1 MDLNLDQDL
10 WSSEKK
16 SKRYASG
23 TTQVTE
29 SETALNERQ
38 QLQADYAQAV
48 ARAEQQEHQSQALF
62 SLSQNVA
69 VTLELDDLRQSIV
82 EAFYESLRA
91 DTASLF
97 LCEQDGVLRMVAQC
111 NIDLTRARLTFGPE
125 EGLVAWA
132 AREHRVLYAP
142 DTSANSHYTPT
153 HYDRPRSMLAVPI
166 DPHNGA
172 TYVLCIVRR
181 RIYAFTDDEVQF
193 AHLMGSVAAHAL
205 SNAAL
210 YSEMSAL
217 ANEQATLYEL
227 ALASSISDGVSTFID
242 RAVEPL
248 RGALN
253 ATGCAVMLLPEDLVL
268 DTNLHGRIASQDM
281 SAHGLAQCSA
291 FANELIQYKDVSNER
306 VAVRCD
312 VSPDGSRLVLAPVI
326 AHNQPVAIIGWEL
339 LVGGTVQDDA
349 TLAVSMG
356 TVWNTTQQL
365 YTAMPAI
372 VLPVSSQPMPPLPL
386 SESETTF
393 IASVSQQLS
402 LGIENLHLRVR
413 DMGAFRSIS
422 ALPASRPHLDH
433 VRKSI
438 VIEIA
443 KAFAPAVVALIMRD
457 ELSGEARVVATS
469 HDANASWVQSAIKLA
484 AETTELR
491 QHRGTVITALIA
503 DHEVIG
509 WIAMRLVGTA
519 RISSDR
525 ALVFTSLTGAA
536 ALILR
541 NARLHIMARE
551 VAVDRERQRIAREIH
566 DGVAQNLAHLM
577 LRLELVQRLV
587 TMDPDRAC
595 IEAEGA
601 RQVLFSSLNDLRH
614 SIAALAPAQLEELGF
629 AGAVQSLLDDVATN
643 TPELTVIFKTC
654 PDTAIPTE
662 LRAPAFRVIQEA
674 LSNIRKH
681 ANARHAW
688 ITVTRTKDDALH
700 VTIRDDGN
708 GFIPDD
714 VKTISGHF
722 GLRGMRE
729 RAEEFGGTLTIKSLP
744 DTGATVTLMLPLAL
758 AA

>member
-1 MDLNLDQDL
+1 
-10 WSSEKK
+10 
-16 SKRYASG
+16 
-23 TTQVTE
+23 
-29 SETALNERQ
+29 
-38 QLQADYAQAV
+38 
-48 ARAEQQEHQSQALF
+48 
-62 SLSQNVA
+62 
-69 VTLELDDLRQSIV
+69 
-82 EAFYESLRA
+82 
-91 DTASLF
+91 
-97 LCEQDGVLRMVAQC
+97 
-111 NIDLTRARLTFGPE
+111 
-125 EGLVAWA
+125 
-132 AREHRVLYAP
+132 
-142 DTSANSHYTPT
+142 
-153 HYDRPRSMLAVPI
+153 
-166 DPHNGA
+166 
-172 TYVLCIVRR
+172 
-181 RIYAFTDDEVQF
+181 
-193 AHLMGSVAAHAL
+193 
-205 SNAAL
+205 
-210 YSEMSAL
+210 
-217 ANEQATLYEL
+217 
-227 ALASSISDGVSTFID
+227 
-242 RAVEPL
+242 
-248 RGALN
+248 
-253 ATGCAVMLLPEDLVL
+253 
-268 DTNLHGRIASQDM
+268 
-281 SAHGLAQCSA
+281 
-291 FANELIQYKDVSNER
+291 
-306 VAVRCD
+306 
-312 VSPDGSRLVLAPVI
+312 
-326 AHNQPVAIIGWEL
+326 
-339 LVGGTVQDDA
+339 
-349 TLAVSMG
+349 
-356 TVWNTTQQL
+356 
-365 YTAMPAI
+365 
-372 VLPVSSQPMPPLPL
+372 
-386 SESETTF
+386 
-393 IASVSQQLS
+393 
-402 LGIENLHLRVR
+402 
-413 DMGAFRSIS
+413 
-422 ALPASRPHLDH
+422 
-433 VRKSI
+433 
-438 VIEIA
+438 
-443 KAFAPAVVALIMRD
+443 
-457 ELSGEARVVATS
+457 
-469 HDANASWVQSAIKLA
+469 
-484 AETTELR
+484 
-491 QHRGTVITALIA
+491 
-503 DHEVIG
+503 
-509 WIAMRLVGTA
+509 MRLVGTA